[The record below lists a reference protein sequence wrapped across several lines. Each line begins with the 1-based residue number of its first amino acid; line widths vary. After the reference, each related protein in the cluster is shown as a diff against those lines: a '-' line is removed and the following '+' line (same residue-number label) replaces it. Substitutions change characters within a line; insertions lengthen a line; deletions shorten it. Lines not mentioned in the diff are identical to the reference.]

1 MSQTNQEMQIVMSDP
16 TRLRIHKLRRHLPQP
31 NIEMPDYVALNN
43 SVRASGILQPL
54 LITESGDIAD
64 GVWRWQAAKEYQ
76 FKAVP
81 CVVIEEDM
89 VPVVVAES
97 LAARKQMTRGAV
109 VYLMIPVMKDI
120 VFGFELRR
128 NSNLKKGNQA
138 GEIELNPNVSPKDSN
153 WPSETLAEV
162 AKRLGV
168 GPSALK
174 QARSVWQWLNEPEL
188 TALRKLHTD
197 FELAVPAAAELKQLQ
212 EDLRADFEPQ
222 LLNGEKNLWNV
233 ESGIK
238 GRLKG
243 GAHEPTHQ
251 QLHLF
256 GDALDSLAVR
266 AERFDSPNKAA
277 AEVKEWLV
285 NLEKNMSGVGK
296 TTEEYREKITRIAD
310 ATKVAHDAIV
320 ARLRELERE
329 AKAK

>member
-1 MSQTNQEMQIVMSDP
+1 MNIVMRDP
-16 TRLRIHKLRRHLPQP
+16 AKLKIHPLRKHFPKPDTK
-31 NIEMPDYVALNN
+31 MPEYVALNE
-43 SVRASGILQPL
+43 SVRAGGVLQPIL
-54 LITESGDIAD
+54 VIVSGEMAEIVD
-64 GVWRWQAAKEYQ
+64 GVWRWQAAKDWG
-76 FKAVP
+76 FKEIPCIAVNP
-81 CVVIEEDM
+81 NAAGWII
-89 VPVVVAES
+89 AES
-97 LAARKQMTRGAV
+97 LICRKQMTRGATA
-109 VYLMIPVMKDI
+109 YLMMPI
-120 VFGFELRR
+120 VKEVVQSANLRCIDNLR
-128 NSNLKKGNQA
+128 NSRNSGETELKTQCFSNPSNL
-138 GEIELNPNVSPKDSN
+138 DSVTVESIKTLCVR
-153 WPSETLAEV
+153 WGMSDETFRKA
-162 AKRLGV
+162 RL
-168 GPSALK
+168 
-174 QARSVWQWLNEPEL
+174 VWLWLNESEP
-188 TALRKLHTD
+188 TALRKLHAE
-197 FELAVPAAAELKQLQ
+197 FGLAVPATAELKQLQ
-212 EDLRADFEPQ
+212 EDLRSDFEPQ

>member
-1 MSQTNQEMQIVMSDP
+1 MSQPNQEMQIVMTDP
-16 TRLRIHKLRRHLPQP
+16 ARLHIHKLRRHLPQP

-64 GVWRWQAAKEYQ
+64 GVWRWQAAKDYH

-81 CVVIEEDM
+81 CVVIDEDM

-109 VYLMIPVMKDI
+109 VYLMIPVMKD
-120 VFGFELRR
+120 VVLGFELRR
-128 NSNLKKGNQA
+128 NSNLKKGNQS
-138 GEIELNPNVSPKDSN
+138 GEIKLNPNVSPKDSN
-153 WPSETLAEV
+153 WPSETLTEV
-162 AKRLGV
+162 ARRLGV
-168 GPSALK
+168 GPSAFK
-174 QARSVWQWLNEPEL
+174 QARMVWQWLNEPEL

-197 FELAVPAAAELKQLQ
+197 FGLTVPATAELKQLQ
-212 EDLRADFEPQ
+212 EDLRADFEHQ

-243 GAHEPTHQ
+243 GAHEPPQQ
-251 QLHLF
+251 QLELF
-256 GDALDSLAVR
+256 GAALDSLAVR

-277 AEVKEWLV
+277 AEVRGWLES
-285 NLEKNMSGVGK
+285 LEETMSAKGK
-296 TTEEYREKITRIAD
+296 SPEEYREKLTRIAS
-310 ATKVAHDAIV
+310 ATKVAHDTIA
-320 ARLRELERE
+320 ARLQELNRE
-329 AKAK
+329 AKTK